1 MKQQELFDR
10 KEFIKS
16 EIERAY
22 VNADDDWKREYYN
35 NAVEYLSKHKIIE
48 GGKICAFCRERGM
61 SEPHHHNV
69 WGSMVAS
76 LRG

>member
-22 VNADDDWKREYYN
+22 VNADDD
-35 NAVEYLSKHKIIE
+35 
-48 GGKICAFCRERGM
+48 
-61 SEPHHHNV
+61 
-69 WGSMVAS
+69 
-76 LRG
+76 

>member
-35 NAVEYLSKHKIIE
+35 NAVEYLSKNKIID
-48 GGKICAFCRERGM
+48 K
-61 SEPHHHNV
+61 SKN
-69 WGSMVAS
+69 
-76 LRG
+76 